1 MKNRPILNFLQFCA
15 SRMHV
20 PIILCLSLLQCT
32 IYQRLTDPKE
42 NPLADVANRCAIVK
56 VDVPPITLTPER
68 TAAERQLIGEEK
80 ELLPDGWLI
89 SSSSYLPPQPSAV
102 SHLPENVRAEYRML
116 VLYDDILL
124 RYRYLEFLGEG
135 RDGEVFFVPEKNAGR
150 RLNGEERIRLQAI
163 VAEVNRA
170 RKQIY
175 RYYLENNETQAE
187 DFRHSFFLAAG
198 RNEWV
203 RDESGRIVKKASL

>member
-1 MKNRPILNFLQFCA
+1 MRNHARTVSIIIALSACCLFL
-15 SRMHV
+15 M
-20 PIILCLSLLQCT
+20 QCT
-32 IYQRLTDPKE
+32 IVQRLTDPKE

-89 SSSSYLPPQPSAV
+89 SSSSYLPPEPSTMT
-102 SHLPENVRAEYRML
+102 HLPEAIRAEYRML

-124 RYRYLEFLGEG
+124 RYRYLEYLGEG
-135 RDGEVFFVPEKNAGR
+135 RDGRVFFVPARNTGRSLKAAEKQ
-150 RLNGEERIRLQAI
+150 RLQSI
-163 VAEVNRA
+163 VNEVNRA
-170 RKQIY
+170 REEIY
-175 RYYLENNETQAE
+175 RYYLENNRQQAE
-187 DFRHSFFLAAG
+187 EFRLSFFSAAG

-203 RDESGRIVKKASL
+203 RDERGRVMRKASL

>member
-1 MKNRPILNFLQFCA
+1 MNHISDLKFLRRHAEKIPGFL
-15 SRMHV
+15 
-20 PIILCLSLLQCT
+20 IISLSVVQCT
-32 IYQRLTDPKE
+32 FIQRLTDPRE
-42 NPLADVANRCAIVK
+42 NPLADIANRCALIK

-68 TAAERQLIGEEK
+68 TAAERQLIGEER

-89 SSSSYLPPQPSAV
+89 SSSSYLPPQS
-102 SHLPENVRAEYRML
+102 STLLPESIREEYRML

-135 RDGEVFFVPEKNAGR
+135 YDGEVFFVPENQSRR
-150 RLNGEERIRLQAI
+150 RLNADERIRLQSI

-170 RKQIY
+170 RRQIY
-175 RYYLENNETQAE
+175 RYYTEMKDPRAE
-187 DFRHSFFLAAG
+187 EFRRSFYVAAG

-203 RDESGRIVKKASL
+203 RDERGRIVKKASL

>member
-1 MKNRPILNFLQFCA
+1 MKNRPFLNSPPFCTLRTYV
-15 SRMHV
+15 SIV
-20 PIILCLSLLQCT
+20 LCLSLLQCT
-32 IYQRLTDPKE
+32 IYQRLTDPQE
-42 NPLADVANRCAIVK
+42 NPLADVVNRCAIVK

-102 SHLPENVRAEYRML
+102 LPENVRAEYRML

-135 RDGEVFFVPEKNAGR
+135 WDGEVFFVPERDTGR
-150 RLNGEERIRLQAI
+150 RLKGEERIRLQAI

-170 RKQIY
+170 RKKIY
-175 RYYLENNETQAE
+175 RYYLENNETRAE
-187 DFRHSFFLAAG
+187 DFRRSFFLAAG

-203 RDESGRIVKKASL
+203 RDERGRIVKKASL